1 MRAIP
6 SLAERKPPPSDADRV
21 VRKATRD
28 DIVTRLKH
36 QQREQDAQRICLMK
50 IRERGLAM
58 KLARVEQIF
67 DGSRLI
73 FYYTA
78 EGRVD
83 FRELVRDLAAHF
95 RARIEMRQIGVRD
108 EAKMLGGYGSCGR
121 PLCCTTWLQSFE
133 PVSIKMAKQQKLSLN
148 PSKLSGM
155 CGRLKCCLRYELPNG
170 KGVKH
175 GGCADEGGC
184 GSCDNPTGPGGGLRL
199 LRERRLRELRSLDC
213 CVCRRRR
220 PSASPSAI
228 RPASARRSRAR
239 RRRTRGSSMSARR
252 CSTVRQPTQSFAI
265 GRVSAAAGQ
274 AAYDAIVAAVEDA
287 RQGRIAA
294 IATAPINKEA
304 FAAARVPWR
313 GHTELLAHLTGTPPR
328 RDDVLLRRPARRAG
342 DGAHPAGGGPARADP
357 REPGRDD
364 CADGVRAAAIWLAVA
379 AARARRPEP
388 ARGRAR
394 PDGARR
400 RGGAGAGGRGQPRA
414 RHHDRRAACRPTPSS
429 FGRCAAISTR

>member
-1 MRAIP
+1 MGEHEGRERPFVSVKFTPVGRAHTFLLPDLAFDAELTGIDSTAAPRPPAIPPLAPGDAVVVATPEGPAVGTVVRAIP
-6 SLAERKPPPSDADRV
+6 EVAERKRPASDSPDRIL
-21 VRKATRD
+21 RKATRED
-28 DIVTRLKH
+28 VVARLKH
-36 QQREQDAQRICLMK
+36 RQREQDAQRICLMK

-58 KLARVEQIF
+58 KLARVEQVF

-184 GSCDNPTGPGGGLRL
+184 GSCSNPTGPGGGCG
-199 LRERRLRELRSLDC
+199 SC
-213 CVCRRRR
+213 GSGGCGSCRR
-220 PSASPSAI
+220 
-228 RPASARRSRAR
+228 
-239 RRRTRGSSMSARR
+239 
-252 CSTVRQPTQSFAI
+252 
-265 GRVSAAAGQ
+265 
-274 AAYDAIVAAVEDA
+274 
-287 RQGRIAA
+287 
-294 IATAPINKEA
+294 
-304 FAAARVPWR
+304 
-313 GHTELLAHLTGTPPR
+313 
-328 RDDVLLRRPARRAG
+328 
-342 DGAHPAGGGPARADP
+342 
-357 REPGRDD
+357 
-364 CADGVRAAAIWLAVA
+364 
-379 AARARRPEP
+379 
-388 ARGRAR
+388 
-394 PDGARR
+394 
-400 RGGAGAGGRGQPRA
+400 
-414 RHHDRRAACRPTPSS
+414 
-429 FGRCAAISTR
+429 

>member
-1 MRAIP
+1 MPEHEGRERPFVSVKFTPVGRAHTFLLPDLAFDHESDSTGQLPRATEIPPLAPGDAVVVATPEGPAVGTVVRAIP
-6 SLAERKPPPSDADRV
+6 TIEERKRPPADSPDRV
-21 VRKATRD
+21 VRKATRED
-28 DIVTRLKH
+28 VVARLKH
-36 QQREQDAQRICLMK
+36 RQREQDAQRICLMK

-58 KLARVEQIF
+58 KLARVEQVF

-184 GSCDNPTGPGGGLRL
+184 GSCSNPTGPGGG
-199 LRERRLRELRSLDC
+199 C
-213 CVCRRRR
+213 
-220 PSASPSAI
+220 
-228 RPASARRSRAR
+228 
-239 RRRTRGSSMSARR
+239 GSCGSGGCGS
-252 CSTVRQPTQSFAI
+252 C
-265 GRVSAAAGQ
+265 
-274 AAYDAIVAAVEDA
+274 
-287 RQGRIAA
+287 
-294 IATAPINKEA
+294 
-304 FAAARVPWR
+304 
-313 GHTELLAHLTGTPPR
+313 PR
-328 RDDVLLRRPARRAG
+328 
-342 DGAHPAGGGPARADP
+342 
-357 REPGRDD
+357 
-364 CADGVRAAAIWLAVA
+364 
-379 AARARRPEP
+379 
-388 ARGRAR
+388 
-394 PDGARR
+394 
-400 RGGAGAGGRGQPRA
+400 
-414 RHHDRRAACRPTPSS
+414 
-429 FGRCAAISTR
+429 